1 MQALRLKG
9 KVEAGKLIV
18 DEKIDLVPGEVE
30 IIVLRAVQSE
40 QVNRLVASP
49 TAKDVDKLPSTA
61 SFEEFLEWMLGD
73 IPSFS
78 QGSDSE
84 DAKWQYLKEKHNL

>member
-18 DEKIDLVPGEVE
+18 DEQIDLGPGEVE
-30 IIVLRAVQSE
+30 VIVLRAVQAE
-40 QVNRLVASP
+40 HVDRPVASS
-49 TAKDVDKLPSTA
+49 TAKEVDRLPATA
-61 SFEEFLEWMLGD
+61 SFEEFSEWMLGD
-73 IPSFS
+73 MPSFP
-78 QGSDSE
+78 QCFDPE